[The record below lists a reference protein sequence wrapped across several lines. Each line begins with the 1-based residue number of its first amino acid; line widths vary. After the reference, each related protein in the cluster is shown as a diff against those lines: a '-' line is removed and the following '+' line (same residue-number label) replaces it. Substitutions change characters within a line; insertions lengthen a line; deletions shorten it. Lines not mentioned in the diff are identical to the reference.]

1 VIGIVGHPDL
11 TGATLKL
18 LERELTARL
27 AAPDPV
33 HRTCVVRAGAGLP
46 EAFARAARATGLPL
60 LVVLPSR
67 GALPVPLP
75 EREAIAAGEMITGA
89 ERVRL
94 LGFDPRDHG
103 SCVTADERLIAG
115 CRRLLAVWDG
125 SWSTRRDATAHLVA
139 YARGRGVPV
148 EVLWPDR
155 ATRVG
160 RPRPGGEHT
169 VYAKG
174 WSA

>member
-1 VIGIVGHPDL
+1 MIGIVGHPDL
-11 TGATLKL
+11 TGAALKP

-27 AAPDPV
+27 AAPTSA
-33 HRTCVVRAGAGLP
+33 HRTCVVRVGAGLP
-46 EAFARAARATGLPL
+46 QSFARAARVAGLPL

-75 EREAIAAGEMITGA
+75 EREAIAAGEMIMSA
-89 ERVRL
+89 ERIRF

-125 SWSTRRDATAHLVA
+125 SWSTSRDATAHLVA
-139 YARGRGVPV
+139 YARGRGVPI
-148 EVLWPDR
+148 EVLWPNR
-155 ATRVG
+155 ATRLG
-160 RPRPGGEHT
+160 RSRPGGEHA
-169 VYAKG
+169 VHGEG
-174 WSA
+174 WRT